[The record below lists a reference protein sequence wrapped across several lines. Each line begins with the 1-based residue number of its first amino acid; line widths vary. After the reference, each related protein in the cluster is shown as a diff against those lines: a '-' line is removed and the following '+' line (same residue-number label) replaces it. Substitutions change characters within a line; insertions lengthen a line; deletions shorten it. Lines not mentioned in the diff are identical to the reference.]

1 MEKTWNILGI
11 IMAWILS
18 IVLVVMLIATP
29 LVFTALSLLKPET
42 ITKVITDTLVSDT
55 GKADTQPSAETAQL
69 VTLSNTT
76 GAAKLM
82 PVDNSNVGAEVLGG
96 MFGDQLSQE
105 QIGAILSSKAAKEL
119 VGAYTKDLAG
129 AFSGSNAPGQFDA
142 EKVKEIVNDNIDEIV
157 DLVQEVVPETAQMD
171 REELK
176 NTIQKAVN
184 EGAEQIVQALP
195 KPQEVQQQIV
205 ESNPALE
212 QALKIIA
219 KKNTIKLVII
229 GVIVLLSALIF
240 LCRLCGFRGFRW
252 LAVDLFVG
260 AGFGLLFCVGL
271 LAGTP
276 MVKTLLADNAM
287 ASGLVGSLLSSFTG
301 GMIIRTV
308 VMLVAG
314 GALLTA
320 YILIKK
326 NVAKK
331 LAAAEIPA
339 EEAAA
344 EETPAE
350 EAATEETA
358 EEATEKQ

>member
-1 MEKTWNILGI
+1 MNKTMNVLGI
-11 IMAWILS
+11 ITAWILS

-29 LVFTALSLLKPET
+29 LAFSALSLLEPET
-42 ITKVITDTLVSDT
+42 IIKVLTDTLVSSV
-55 GKADTQPSAETAQL
+55 GNADNQPSAEAAQL

-76 GAAKLM
+76 EAAKLT
-82 PVDNSNVGAEVLGG
+82 PVDNSNVGEEVLNE

-105 QIGAILSSKAAKEL
+105 QIGAILSSKTVKEL

-129 AFSGSNAPGQFDA
+129 AFSGSNAPAQFDA
-142 EKVKEIVNDNIDEIV
+142 EKVKEIVNHNIDEIV
-157 DLVQEVVPETAQMD
+157 DLVQEVVPEAAQMD

-176 NTIQKAVN
+176 GNILEAVN

-195 KPQEVQQQIV
+195 KPQEVQKQIM

-219 KKNTIKLVII
+219 MKNTIKLVVI
-229 GVIVLLSALIF
+229 GVLVLLSALIF

-260 AGFGLLFCVGL
+260 AGFGLLFSAGL
-271 LAGTP
+271 LVGAP
-276 MVKTLLADNAM
+276 MVKTLMADDAM
-287 ASGLVGSLLSSFTG
+287 ASGLVGALLSSFTN

-314 GALLTA
+314 GGLLTA

-326 NVAKK
+326 NAAKK
-331 LAAAEIPA
+331 LAAAETPA
-339 EEAAA
+339 EEATAEETPVEAAAA
-344 EETPAE
+344 EETAE
-350 EAATEETA
+350 EVTE
-358 EEATEKQ
+358 Q